1 MIDVNRF
8 NACIVAKGE
17 TQSDAARIM
26 GMNPSTLYRKVTGVS
41 DFYRSE
47 IEAFC
52 LHYDANPNEIFF
64 AEVSA

>member
-17 TQSDAARIM
+17 TQSDAARVM
-26 GMNPSTLYRKVTGVS
+26 GMNPSTLYRKMTGVS

-52 LHYDANPNEIFF
+52 VHYGANPNEIFF